1 MLYNMEICWNTITF
15 YNLQYLQ
22 YLNKCDGHHFGL
34 FWFCFFGAYY
44 TIITGDNKL
53 LCDYAIIT
61 LDYFGYFGAYH
72 TIITGDN

>member
-1 MLYNMEICWNTITF
+1 MEICWNTITF

-44 TIITGDNKL
+44 TIITGDN
-53 LCDYAIIT
+53 
-61 LDYFGYFGAYH
+61 
-72 TIITGDN
+72 